1 MANLSLMVM
10 AQSLAVCRLPAQ
22 AKVPDWAMQ
31 GQFFAVTRTPEELSI
46 VCEQA
51 QVPPEVLYER
61 DWRSLK
67 VFGPLDFSLTGI
79 LSAIATP
86 LASAEI
92 SIFALSTYD
101 TDYVLI
107 KAEKLDAAVAV
118 LSAAGHTVKSFTSL
132 E

>member
-10 AQSLAVCRLPAQ
+10 AQSLAVCRLSTQ
-22 AKVPDWAMQ
+22 TKVPDWAMQ

-51 QVPPEVLYER
+51 QVPPEVLCER

-67 VFGPLDFSLTGI
+67 VLGPLDFSLTGI

-86 LASAEI
+86 LATAEI

-101 TDYVLI
+101 TDYVLV

-118 LSAAGHTVKSFTSL
+118 LSAAGHTVKSFTSS

>member
-10 AQSLAVCRLPAQ
+10 AQSLAVCRLPVQ

-67 VFGPLDFSLTGI
+67 VLGPLDFSLTGI

-118 LSAAGHTVKSFTSL
+118 LSAAGHTVKSFTSP